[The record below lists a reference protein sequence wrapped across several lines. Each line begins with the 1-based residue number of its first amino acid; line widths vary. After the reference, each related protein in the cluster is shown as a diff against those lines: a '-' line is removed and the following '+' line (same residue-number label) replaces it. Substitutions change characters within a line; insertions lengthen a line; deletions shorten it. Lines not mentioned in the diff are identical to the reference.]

1 MIFGIIFFPLFVFE
15 IRFFNLKKKKKNLN
29 ILIFKNWKKI
39 VCFLDIVEIFNEF
52 KQTDFFFVKKKN
64 RVQFLEIDVVK
75 KVFFFSKRIR
85 ENVSEKK

>member
-1 MIFGIIFFPLFVFE
+1 MNLNKQIFFL
-15 IRFFNLKKKKKNLN
+15 L
-29 ILIFKNWKKI
+29 
-39 VCFLDIVEIFNEF
+39 
-52 KQTDFFFVKKKN
+52 KKKN